1 MSLFLKK
8 LSIAS
13 LSALI
18 ALPAFAS
25 QASAN
30 NVAPNEDRLLE
41 TLEKEGVIESSNT
54 PEQKDEKLKQYMD
67 DKGEQYRQ
75 KYIPN
80 KGLFDKR
87 YNKGNN
93 GKRLG
98 KLEKNKKEMYKK
110 QNNGK
115 RVDKVQEEKY
125 NGKVRKDK
133 VLVLAMEFPDYPNS
147 SITKDE
153 TDMYYDE
160 YPISHFQDM
169 VFGENGYKGPND
181 ENLMSMKQ
189 YYKNQSGGSYDVDGQ
204 VHGWY
209 KAKHD
214 ASYYGGNVP
223 DDSGSDGNPKELI
236 KEALE
241 QAAKDST
248 INLSDYD
255 QWDRDDIDGDGVYD
269 EKDGIVDHIMIVHS
283 GPGEEAGGGK
293 LGTDAIWSHR
303 WSLDF
308 DEQGEPYTIPGTDS
322 GLDQFDG
329 KLAAIDY
336 TVQPEDGAAG
346 VFSHEYGHDLGLPD
360 EYDTEYSGKGEPVS
374 FWSIMSSGSWAGA
387 IPGTEPTGFDPYMKE
402 MLQQQ
407 HGGNW
412 QTGNELDATEFNG
425 ETSELIDEATT
436 KGTNS
441 DALKVN
447 LPEKSTL
454 IQKPAQGKKAYWS
467 GADDDSQYSMTS
479 SLDLTSAKT
488 SELNFKTW
496 YDIEQGFDYGYV
508 QVSTD
513 DGENWENVKGSITN
527 NDDPAGSGQNQGNG
541 IDGKSN
547 GYVDAKFDLSKY
559 DGKKV
564 KLRFL
569 YVTDKYE
576 SNPGWFID
584 QIKVSSNDGKEIL
597 SDDAEA
603 DSKFELQGFE
613 QSDGNRYDE
622 NYYLLQWRN
631 FTGPDKGL
639 QNIKRGGGTMSY
651 NKGLTVWYVDKS
663 FSDNNVSNHPGQGF
677 ISIVDADQNALNWEK
692 KGVADDPATTQF
704 QIRDAAFS
712 LDHQPQMKLKNAEG
726 YELHDNKI
734 KKNPLF
740 DDSKDYSNKG
750 QKDAGV
756 LLPNHGLKFEVTA
769 KSKDNT
775 VGKVKITK

>member
-1 MSLFLKK
+1 MKIFLKK
-8 LSIAS
+8 LSMVTMGAM
-13 LSALI
+13 I

-25 QASAN
+25 QASAQS
-30 NVAPNEDRLLE
+30 VSPNEDRLLD

-54 PEQKDEKLKQYMD
+54 PKQKDEKLKQYME

-80 KGLFDKR
+80 KGQFDKR

-98 KLEKNKKEMYKK
+98 QMDKNEKEMYKK
-110 QNNGK
+110 KNNGK
-115 RVDKVQEEKY
+115 RVGSVQEDKY
-125 NGKVRKDK
+125 NGEVRKDK
-133 VLVLAMEFPDYPNS
+133 VLVLAIEFPDYPHS

-153 TDMYYDE
+153 TDMYYDD
-160 YPISHFQDM
+160 YPVSHFQDM
-169 VFGENGYKGPND
+169 VFGENGYTGPNGK
-181 ENLMSMKQ
+181 NLMSMKQ
-189 YYKNQSGGSYDVDGQ
+189 YYQNQSGGSYDIDGQ

-209 KAKHD
+209 KAKHP

-223 DDSGSDGNPKELI
+223 DDSGSDGKPKELI
-236 KEALE
+236 QEALE
-241 QAAKDST
+241 QAAKDPDV
-248 INLSDYD
+248 NLADYD
-255 QWDRDDIDGDGVYD
+255 QWDRDDIDGDGVYN
-269 EKDGIVDHIMIVHS
+269 EKDGIIDHIMVVHS

-308 DEQGEPYTIPGTDS
+308 DEKGEPYTIPGTDS
-322 GLDQFDG
+322 GLDKFGG

-346 VFSHEYGHDLGLPD
+346 VFSHEFGHDLGLPD
-360 EYDTEYSGKGEPVS
+360 EYDTSYSGKGEPVS

-412 QTGNELDATEFNG
+412 QKGTEIDASQLTGK
-425 ETSELIDEATT
+425 TSELLDEATT
-436 KGTNS
+436 KGTNN
-441 DALKVN
+441 DAVKVK
-447 LPEKSTL
+447 LPDKKTL
-454 IQKPAQGKKAYWS
+454 IQKPIQGEKAYWS
-467 GADDDSQYSMTS
+467 GADDDSQYAMEAP
-479 SLDLTSAKT
+479 LDLSSSKG

-496 YDIEQGFDYGYV
+496 YDIEPGYDYGYV

-513 DGENWENVKGSITN
+513 DGQNWENVEGNITN
-527 NDDPAGSGQNQGNG
+527 NDDPDGSGQNQGNG

-547 GYVDAKFDLSKY
+547 KYVDAKFDLSKY

-564 KLRFL
+564 KLRFS
-569 YVTDKYE
+569 YITDKYE
-576 SNPGWFID
+576 TYPGWFID
-584 QIKVSSNDGKEIL
+584 QIKVTSNDGKEIL
-597 SDDAEA
+597 SDDAES
-603 DSKFELQGFE
+603 DSKFDLQGFK

-631 FTGPDKGL
+631 YTGPDKGL

-663 FSDNNVSNHPGQGF
+663 YSDNNVKEHPGHGF
-677 ISIVDADQNALNWEK
+677 ISVVDADQNTLNWKK
-692 KGVADDPATTQF
+692 KGLADDPAATQY
-704 QIRDAAFS
+704 QVRDAAFS
-712 LDHQPQMKLKNAEG
+712 LDHQPQLKLTNDAG

-734 KKNPLF
+734 AKNPLF
-740 DDSKDYSNKG
+740 DDSQDYSNQG
-750 QKDAGV
+750 QPDAGV
-756 LLPNHGLKFEVTA
+756 LLPQNGLKFEVAA

-775 VGKVKITK
+775 VGKVNISK

>member
-1 MSLFLKK
+1 MNSWFKK
-8 LSIAS
+8 LTCVS
-13 LSALI
+13 LSTII
-18 ALPAFAS
+18 ALPFLS
-25 QASAN
+25 QGASAN
-30 NVAPNEDRLLE
+30 QVAPNEDRLLE
-41 TLEKEGVIESSNT
+41 TLEQEGVIESTNT
-54 PEQKDEKLKQYMD
+54 PEEKEERLKRYMD
-67 DKGEQYRQ
+67 GKGEQYHQ

-87 YNKGNN
+87 YKKGNN

-98 KLEKNKKEMYKK
+98 QLNKNEKEMYKK
-110 QNNGK
+110 KNNGK

-125 NGKVRKDK
+125 TGKVREDK
-133 VLVLAMEFPDYPNS
+133 VLVIAMDFPDYPNS

-160 YPISHFQDM
+160 YPVSHFQDM
-169 VFGENGYKGPND
+169 VFGEKGYKGPNGK
-181 ENLMSMKQ
+181 NLMSMKQ
-189 YYKNQSGGSYDVDGQ
+189 YYQNQSGGSYDIDGQ

-209 KAKHD
+209 KAKHP
-214 ASYYGGNVP
+214 ASYYGGNAP
-223 DDSGSDGNPKELI
+223 DEGGSDSKPKELVQ
-236 KEALE
+236 EALE
-241 QAAKDST
+241 QAAKDPS
-248 INLSDYD
+248 IDLSDYD

-283 GPGEEAGGGK
+283 GPGEESGGGK

-308 DEQGEPYTIPGTDS
+308 DEKGEPYTIPGTNS

-336 TVQPEDGAAG
+336 TIQPEDGAAG

-360 EYDTEYSGKGEPVS
+360 EYDTEYTGKGEPVS

-402 MLQQQ
+402 MLQEQ

-412 QTGNELDATEFNG
+412 QTGSEINASEFKG
-425 ETSELIDEATT
+425 ETSELIDEAAT
-436 KGTNS
+436 KGTNN
-441 DALKVN
+441 DAIKVN
-447 LPEKSTL
+447 LPDKSTL
-454 IQKPAQGKKAYWS
+454 LQKPVQGKQAYWS
-467 GADDDSQYSMTS
+467 GAKDDTQYSMETD
-479 SLDLTSAKT
+479 LDLTSAKT

-513 DGENWENVKGSITN
+513 NGENWENIKGNITN
-527 NDDPAGSGQNQGNG
+527 NDDPEGSGQNQGNG

-547 GYVDAKFDLSKY
+547 EYKDAKFDLSKY
-559 DGKKV
+559 DGKKI
-564 KLRFL
+564 KLRFS

-576 SNPGWFID
+576 TYPGWFID
-584 QIKVSSNDGKEIL
+584 QIKVTSKDGKEIL
-597 SDDAEA
+597 NDDAESES
-603 DSKFELQGFE
+603 DFELQGFT

-631 FTGPDKGL
+631 YTGPDKGL
-639 QNIKRGGGTMSY
+639 KNIKRGGGTMAY
-651 NKGLTVWYVDKS
+651 NTGLTVWYVDKS
-663 FSDNNVSNHPGQGF
+663 FSDNNVKDHPGQGF
-677 ISIVDADQNALNWEK
+677 ISIVDADQNTLNWKK
-692 KGVADDPATTQF
+692 KGLKDDPAATQF

-712 LDHQPQMKLKNAEG
+712 LDHQPKLKLKNEEG
-726 YELHDNKI
+726 YELHDNKT

-740 DDSKDYSNKG
+740 DDNQDYSNKG
-750 QKDAGV
+750 QEDAGV
-756 LLPNHGLKFEVTA
+756 LVPNHGLKFEVAA
-769 KSKDNT
+769 KSKDNS